1 MMSRLHFPLLLN
13 LLLLLHPVVSG
24 AESDAEN
31 FGNLPSFLQSSKLEN
46 PLKNIII
53 EDLASKTSFNFSK
66 SYKILVEPK
75 GLVSSDGKLVL
86 PNQLSAQ
93 ARNKIV
99 IKSRSSSNF
108 EIIKLFKSID
118 MLVMIANLE
127 GLTELIE
134 SDSVAYI
141 GLDVG
146 GRGGLLQA
154 LPQIG
159 IDSIKTQY
167 GITGKNIHVAVL
179 DTGIDTDHIDLEDS
193 VQSQK
198 CFADFCPDGADIAE
212 DDNGH
217 GTHVSGIIAGS
228 GLSGPVGSAPDAR
241 MHAIKVLDN
250 TNSFSSTSIITEA
263 LDYIINELPEVDLV
277 NMSLGTNQRFES
289 YCDNDYI
296 WLRGL
301 TTAIDILRDRGTLS
315 FVASMNNASSNSIG
329 APACISGAIAM
340 GAVWDTDPY
349 PYNGGCVEP
358 NPIADQMT
366 CFSNSS
372 IALDILAPGSP
383 IRSARMNGGSVNYSG
398 TSMATPLGVGCAA
411 LLMERSNNLSP
422 NQIESLLKDSTE
434 VFRADPVGREYPRID
449 CLASLIAIPNSSTP
463 MTNIDIDGNNSFDA
477 LTDGLLILRSMFG
490 LTGAA
495 LTSGAT
501 ADDAMFVSSGDLAQ
515 RYDSALYLLDI
526 DDNGQLDALTDG
538 LLILRFLFGLRGE
551 ELVSQAT
558 ANDSARSTP
567 QEIED
572 YLATLI
578 Q

>member
-1 MMSRLHFPLLLN
+1 M
-13 LLLLLHPVVSG
+13 LLHLGVSG

-31 FGNLPSFLQSSKLEN
+31 FGNLPSFLQSGKLEK

-53 EDLASKTSFNFSK
+53 EDLASKRSFDLSK

-75 GLVSSDGKLVL
+75 GLFSSGSKLVL
-86 PNQLSAQ
+86 PTELSAQ

-108 EIIKLFKSID
+108 EIIKSFKSID

-134 SDSVAYI
+134 IDSVAFI

-167 GITGKNIHVAVL
+167 GITGKNIHIAVL

-198 CFADFCPDGADIAE
+198 CFADFCPYGADIGE

-241 MHAIKVLDN
+241 IHAIKVLDN

-329 APACISGAIAM
+329 APACISGAMAV

-349 PYNGGCVEP
+349 PYNGACVEP
-358 NPIADQMT
+358 NPIGDQMT

-411 LLMERSNNLSP
+411 LLMERSHNLSS
-422 NQIESLLKDSTE
+422 NQIESLLKGSTDN
-434 VFRADPVGREYPRID
+434 FRADPLGREFPRID
-449 CLASLIAIPNSSTP
+449 CLASLIAIPNSSAP

-490 LTGAA
+490 LTGTA

-501 ADDAMFVSSGDLAQ
+501 ADDAMFVNSGDLAQ
-515 RYDSALYLLDI
+515 RYDSALNLLDI
-526 DDNGQLDALTDG
+526 DGNEQLDALTDG

-558 ANDSARSTP
+558 ADDSARSTP

-572 YLATLI
+572 YLATLTR
-578 Q
+578 